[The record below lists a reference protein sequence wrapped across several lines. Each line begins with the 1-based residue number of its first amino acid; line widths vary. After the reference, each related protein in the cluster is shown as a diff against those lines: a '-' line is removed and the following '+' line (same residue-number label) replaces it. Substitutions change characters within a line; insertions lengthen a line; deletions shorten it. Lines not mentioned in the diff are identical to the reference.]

1 MPVDAIRS
9 RRRGFRP
16 CQTQLRLARS
26 WPNKVVG
33 WKKRV
38 ILVSVWGRPVDKYV
52 QNRSVPTRLKVNAK
66 VKFVSQGIDH
76 CPPSEKL
83 SVRSRADDQMDIL
96 GSTRRA
102 PSITENNL
110 ST

>member
-26 WPNKVVG
+26 RPNEVVG

-38 ILVSVWGRPVDKYV
+38 ILVTLWGQPVDKHV
-52 QNRSVPTRLKVNAK
+52 QKRIVPTRLKVNAK
-66 VKFVSQGIDH
+66 VTFVSQGIDH
-76 CPPSEKL
+76 CPPGEKL
-83 SVRSRADDQMDIL
+83 SVISRVEDQMDIL
-96 GSTRRA
+96 ESTRRA